1 MNTTLTAR
9 QPEPVSRSV
18 LGYRASLL
26 MLAAAGVYTLYSLY
40 LAVSLGGW
48 QLYTHAAVMLAYCG
62 ASAAGAWLS
71 RRGRPDT
78 GARLLAF
85 ALQAT
90 ILAITLL
97 IADIGLAMAAIGVTL
112 TSALVLLVLEPGNLG
127 RFFVISLAAGYTA
140 VILDIFA
147 PLGYRYKIPALEV
160 AAPVIAGGLALV
172 FMIYIARRFSD
183 LSVRVKLVMT
193 FIALAAITI
202 ALVAV
207 VSNRIIAAE
216 LIRQVSGEVEARAA
230 ARAVEVGDGIERN
243 INVLQTLALNNLIQ
257 DAVERS
263 GTENA
268 LGIDDIEI
276 MDRQWQTADQ
286 AGDDGDPLVAGVL
299 GSPIS
304 SELREFR
311 ARFPE
316 HVEVFVTNRFGI
328 NVAATNRT
336 SDFYQADE
344 DWWLAAF
351 NNGVGGVYVGQPEFD
366 DSAGVFSI
374 IMAVPISADDR
385 PEIVGILRT
394 TLSLDILQDLVAADL
409 TGAGGEIDLVF
420 ENGPVSGAVIRQ
432 GTEGSEGFATLS
444 PDSLETLANLGA
456 GAEEA
461 VYEGEPSLVS
471 RSPVTVR
478 DPARNRFFEL
488 LGWSVVAHQDLDEAL
503 EPVTAT
509 TRTTVLISMV
519 VLALSSLVGYGVATL
534 VTGPITD
541 LTEAAEAVRGGDLQA
556 VARVT
561 TGDEIGAL
569 GASFNSM
576 TGQLR
581 GLIGTLEQRIA
592 DRTKALQ
599 TSTEVSRRLS
609 TILDERQLV
618 LEVVEQVRSAFDYY
632 HAHIYLF
639 DEDEGSLVLVGGTG
653 EAGKKMLSDGHRIA
667 RGRGLVGRAAEHNA
681 PVLVPDVAADEDWLA
696 NPLLP
701 ETKAELSV
709 PIALGNRVLGVIDIQ
724 EDERGGLDEQDA
736 ELIQAIANQVAIGLQ
751 NARSYGAT
759 QQEARREAMINT
771 ISQEIQRT
779 TTIESA
785 LQVAVRELG
794 RVLGARKTS
803 VELHAPVGEDGMG
816 EKA

>member
-1 MNTTLTAR
+1 MNTTLTTR
-9 QPEPVSRSV
+9 QPETVSRSV
-18 LGYRASLL
+18 LGYRALLL
-26 MLAAAGVYTLYSLY
+26 MLAAAGVYTLFSLY

-48 QLYTHAAVMLAYCG
+48 QLYAHAAVMLAYCG

-90 ILAITLL
+90 ILSITLL

-112 TSALVLLVLEPGNLG
+112 TSALALLVMEPGNLG
-127 RFFVISLAAGYTA
+127 RFFVISLAAGYAA

-147 PLGYRYKIPALEV
+147 PLGYRYKIPALEL

-172 FMIYIARRFSD
+172 YISYIARRFSD
-183 LSVRVKLVMT
+183 LSVRVKLVTT
-193 FIALAAITI
+193 FIGLAAITI

-216 LIRQVSGEVEARAA
+216 LIGQVSGEVEARAA
-230 ARAVEVGDGIERN
+230 ARAVEIGDGIERN

-263 GTENA
+263 GAENA

-276 MDRQWQTADQ
+276 MDRQWQTADR

-304 SELREFR
+304 AELREFR

-366 DSAGVFSI
+366 GSAGVFSI

-394 TLSLDILQDLVAADL
+394 SLSLDILQDLVAADL

-432 GTEGSEGFATLS
+432 GTGGSEGFATLL
-444 PDSLETLANLGA
+444 PDSLETLANLGS

-488 LGWSVVAHQDLDEAL
+488 LGWSVIAHQDLDEAL

-541 LTEAAEAVRGGDLQA
+541 LTEAAEAVRGGDLHA
-556 VARVT
+556 VARIS

-667 RGRGLVGRAAEHNA
+667 RGRGLVGRAAELNA
-681 PVLVPDVAADEDWLA
+681 PVLVPDVAADEDWLP